1 MGRAK
6 MYAPRIP
13 HVSLPNVLVHIK
25 KEKRN
30 SKPATSSAAG
40 PCTGDERLTGSSGGG
55 SKTVPGSKSLLLY
68 FAGAISLQPKLP
80 LAGQSCRK

>member
-13 HVSLPNVLVHIK
+13 HVSLPNVLVHVK
-25 KEKRN
+25 KN
-30 SKPATSSAAG
+30 IKPATSLAAG

-55 SKTVPGSKSLLLY
+55 SKTVPSS
-68 FAGAISLQPKLP
+68 
-80 LAGQSCRK
+80 